1 LRVKYFNKKASA
13 LSMADCF
20 LLAHALTDGGP
31 IATSDPPIAAVAR
44 GEGVDVVG
52 LPDSSGKRP

>member
-1 LRVKYFNKKASA
+1 
-13 LSMADCF
+13 MADSF